1 MCVVDERPVRRP
13 RPETREIVELR
24 ELRVAHPELASAI
37 DLQIELVEVQRR
49 IQSRVPLPWI
59 QPDPAWVAA
68 QQRAGR
74 PVVRFEDI
82 PLEWTDFRLALRQ
95 TADALKRFD
104 ALEQTDYQAI
114 LGLLREGNAIEPLV
128 TRWYLQTSGMHG
140 STADRADHGVAPG
153 VEQALLLAFR
163 PFLARSTEALAQ
175 QDLSTWRHKHCP
187 YCGWEP
193 DFAVITPT
201 GERRL
206 ICGRCLGHWAF
217 DSIACPYC
225 ANDDRSRITSFATRD
240 GRYRV
245 SGCDVCRRYL
255 KAYDGRNAARPVMMA
270 VDSIATLPLDAAAMQ
285 KGYSG

>member
-1 MCVVDERPVRRP
+1 MNERPVRRP
-13 RPETREIVELR
+13 RAEPREILELR
-24 ELRVAHPELASAI
+24 ELRVSHPELTSAI

-59 QPDPAWVAA
+59 QPDPAWMAA

-104 ALEQTDYQAI
+104 ALEQADYQEI

-128 TRWYLQTSGMHG
+128 TRWYLLTSGVQE
-140 STADRADHGVAPG
+140 SIRNRTDHGVAPG

-163 PFLARSTEALAQ
+163 PFLARCTEALAQ
-175 QDLSTWRHKHCP
+175 RDLSTWRHNHCP

-193 DFAVITPT
+193 DFAVITPS
-201 GERRL
+201 GERHL

-225 ANDDRSRITSFATRD
+225 TNDNRSRITSFATRD

-255 KAYDGRNAARPVMMA
+255 KAYDARNAARPVMMA